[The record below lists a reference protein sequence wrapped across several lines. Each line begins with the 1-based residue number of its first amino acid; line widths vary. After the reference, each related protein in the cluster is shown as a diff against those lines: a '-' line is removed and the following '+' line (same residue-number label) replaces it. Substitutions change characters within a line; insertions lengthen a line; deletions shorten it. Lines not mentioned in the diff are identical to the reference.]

1 MKKER
6 AMARQARI
14 VVAGWPHHVTQRGN
28 RRQRVFFEERDYQ
41 AYLWHLGETCRRFGA
56 AVWAYCLMP
65 NHVHLVLLPKCRAAL
80 ARSVGSTHHR
90 YTWRINHHRGWCG
103 HLWQDRFYS
112 TAMDQGH
119 LLAAVRY
126 VELNPVRAGLVGEA
140 AAWPWSSARHH
151 LGQSA
156 DGLLSPGG
164 LADLIGDWQAY
175 LEGPEEPHQAETL
188 RYHTRSGWPLG
199 SDTAIAMLERE
210 LGRHLRPR
218 VMGRPRKGEIGVP
231 A

>member
-1 MKKER
+1 
-6 AMARQARI
+6 MARQARI

-119 LLAAVRY
+119 LL
-126 VELNPVRAGLVGEA
+126 
-140 AAWPWSSARHH
+140 
-151 LGQSA
+151 
-156 DGLLSPGG
+156 
-164 LADLIGDWQAY
+164 
-175 LEGPEEPHQAETL
+175 
-188 RYHTRSGWPLG
+188 
-199 SDTAIAMLERE
+199 
-210 LGRHLRPR
+210 
-218 VMGRPRKGEIGVP
+218 
-231 A
+231 